1 MSKNSEDFES
11 LGAEAWVAGILP
23 EEAEKK
29 LSVAVQKARA
39 LPIRSEARRNAL
51 NEAIQKIRHKW
62 PKFFREDDK
71 NDDKK

>member
-51 NEAIQKIRHKW
+51 DETIKKIKKKW
-62 PKFFREDDK
+62 PKFFREVD
-71 NDDKK
+71 